1 MRKLVLIAAAAGC
14 VMAMPALALA
24 DSVSVGVNGVTV
36 REGVHHHRHHHACRT
51 VTVRER
57 GPNGVRIR
65 KTQRCD

>member
-1 MRKLVLIAAAAGC
+1 
-14 VMAMPALALA
+14 
-24 DSVSVGVNGVTV
+24 VNGVTV
-36 REGVHHHRHHHACRT
+36 REGVHHHHRHHHACRT